1 MGLCPSGPFAVRWG
15 GYRRKGY
22 TDIFARALARAV
34 RIGWVREGCERDSAS
49 FGDVELVNEIVVDES
64 AVF

>member
-1 MGLCPSGPFAVRWG
+1 MGG
-15 GYRRKGY
+15 GSCER
-22 TDIFARALARAV
+22 DSARCGGV
-34 RIGWVREGCERDSAS
+34 GGVMGSCERDSAS